1 MSAAPASAERTETGL
16 DPHARRFLGLIAAS
30 ARGRVGASDVSD
42 LRRATAG
49 LAAFAGPAPEVER
62 RDELLAG
69 AAPALALRHYCPPGR
84 SDAQLPALVYFH
96 GGGWISGSLDAHDT
110 LCATLAA
117 RGHCRVIAVDYR
129 LAPEHRFPAAIEDGV
144 AVVEAIAADPQRFGV
159 DPRRLGIAGD
169 SAGANLAVAVARAS
183 PAPLALQV
191 LLCPVMEP
199 LGRTRSRAALAS
211 GYLIEEATMA
221 RYWDLYRVDGLAPD
235 DPRVAP
241 LRADSFA
248 ELPPALIHVAEF
260 DPLRDEGEHYAAALV
275 RDGVRVALTKHAG
288 LIHHFY
294 GLGGVIPAAQAA
306 LERIG
311 DEIRETFARVAS

>member
-1 MSAAPASAERTETGL
+1 MGL
-16 DPHARRFLGLIAAS
+16 DPRARRFLDLVAAS
-30 ARGRVGASDVSD
+30 ARGRAGAPDLSD
-42 LRRATAG
+42 LRQAAAG

-84 SDAQLPALVYFH
+84 SDAELPALVYFH
-96 GGGWISGSLDAHDT
+96 GGGWTSGSLDTHDA
-110 LCATLAA
+110 LCATLAGRA
-117 RGHCRVIAVDYR
+117 ECRVIAVDYR
-129 LAPEHRFPAAIEDGV
+129 LAPEHRFPQGIEDGV
-144 AVVEAIAADPQRFGV
+144 AAVSAIAADPRRFGA

-169 SAGANLAVAVARAS
+169 SAGANLAVVVARAS
-183 PAPLALQV
+183 RAPLALQV

-199 LGRTRSRAALAS
+199 LGRTRSRQTLAS

-221 RYWDLYRVDGLAPD
+221 RYWEHYRVEGLAPD

-241 LRADSFA
+241 LRAASLA
-248 ELPPALIHVAEF
+248 GLPPALIHTAEF
-260 DPLRDEGEHYAAALV
+260 DPLRDEGELYAEALA
-275 RDGVRVALTKHAG
+275 RDGVAAKLTTHAG

-311 DEIRETFARVAS
+311 DDLREAFAGIAP